1 MTFHSSLTYE
11 ELESTNFLTMDGG
24 QLHAA
29 FCSLITLS
37 LENSTKAEE
46 VQKKLSVLESQ
57 HELSEDFNERMKLRV
72 EMLSLKR
79 EEKIN
84 GIRSR
89 AIDKLASRLQT
100 TLRTF
105 GGR

>member
-1 MTFHSSLTYE
+1 MADFYLAELKLMPSYLPNSL
-11 ELESTNFLTMDGG
+11 
-24 QLHAA
+24 
-29 FCSLITLS
+29 
-37 LENSTKAEE
+37 
-46 VQKKLSVLESQ
+46 SQ